1 MNGELRNKRPSA
13 LPPTPQQ
20 IHDANY
26 DIRYVAEPDLKR
38 ARSLNA
44 GPVFYFRDPDTCAS
58 DGPSQ
63 PDVRVASVGAEP
75 TNEPIDLSTMI

>member
-1 MNGELRNKRPSA
+1 MNGALRSKRPA

-26 DIRYVAEPDLKR
+26 DIRYIAEPDRKR
-38 ARSLNA
+38 AKFLNRN
-44 GPVFYFRDPDTCAS
+44 PVFCFSEPE
-58 DGPSQ
+58 Q
-63 PDVRVASVGAEP
+63 PKVFVGSANALP

>member
-1 MNGELRNKRPSA
+1 MNGALRNKRPA

-26 DIRYVAEPDLKR
+26 DIRYVAEPDHKR
-38 ARSLNA
+38 ARFLNRN
-44 GPVFYFRDPDTCAS
+44 PVFAFRDPAE
-58 DGPSQ
+58 PE
-63 PDVRVASVGAEP
+63 VRMAPVGTGAP